1 MAKKTAPIKLTE
13 QEKET
18 LVNLNKKKEQLTA
31 EVSSIAEQNLILRYR
46 EKQADIYYE
55 QIVQLEN
62 QIGRSFTEKYGNG
75 TIDIENGVFISS

>member
-18 LVNLNKKKEQLTA
+18 LANLNKKKEQLTA

-46 EKQADIYYE
+46 EKQADIFYE